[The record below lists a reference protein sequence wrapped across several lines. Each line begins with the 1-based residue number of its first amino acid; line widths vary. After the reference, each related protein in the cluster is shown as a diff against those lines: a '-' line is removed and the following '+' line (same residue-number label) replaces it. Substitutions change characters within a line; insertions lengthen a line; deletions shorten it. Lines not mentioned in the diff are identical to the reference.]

1 MGRDDRGLICIPKE
15 RKLPKAVLDE
25 IKRNQPAFRIYNV
38 RFVNGL
44 LSLCDIFAQVVMTS
58 SAVATGGGTVPVD
71 DLAWKL
77 PGSCIDGAYGS
88 PAQICMKL
96 PIYREKP
103 MPHIDRGLCPVDV
116 LCHLFPDHPATAAAK
131 DKQRRDQAT
140 RAIPKYVPSNP
151 TSTVSFFSAGTINT
165 VGSPSIDA
173 ALVAVQ
179 YSRLCLQVRSS
190 FGVIRS
196 CPLSASCVSQ
206 RHLGATSVLFPVN
219 ATVDNV
225 QGTLHLAPTEVEV
238 DIKAMARDDPLI
250 LCNPDK
256 IRNARLPSIRIP
268 STDGQKVCDRA
279 FGWHGDVL
287 PTDTWL

>member
-1 MGRDDRGLICIPKE
+1 
-15 RKLPKAVLDE
+15 
-25 IKRNQPAFRIYNV
+25 
-38 RFVNGL
+38 
-44 LSLCDIFAQVVMTS
+44 MTS

-103 MPHIDRGLCPVDV
+103 MPHIDRGRCPVDV
-116 LCHLFPDHPATAAAK
+116 LCHLFPDHPVTAVAK

-140 RAIPKYVPSNP
+140 RAIHKYVPSNP

-179 YSRLCLQVRSS
+179 YSRLCLQVRSP
-190 FGVIRS
+190 FGVVLPRERRS
-196 CPLSASCVSQ
+196 GPLRV
-206 RHLGATSVLFPVN
+206 
-219 ATVDNV
+219 
-225 QGTLHLAPTEVEV
+225 LHLAETSRCHECFVSSQ
-238 DIKAMARDDPLI
+238 
-250 LCNPDK
+250 CN
-256 IRNARLPSIRIP
+256 
-268 STDGQKVCDRA
+268 G
-279 FGWHGDVL
+279 G
-287 PTDTWL
+287 